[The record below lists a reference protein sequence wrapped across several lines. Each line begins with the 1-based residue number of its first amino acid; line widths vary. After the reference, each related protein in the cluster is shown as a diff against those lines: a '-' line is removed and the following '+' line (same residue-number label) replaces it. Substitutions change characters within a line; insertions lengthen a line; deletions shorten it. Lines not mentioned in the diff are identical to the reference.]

1 MQSELKSLSEQLK
14 KARIIAPEDVSSDE
28 VGIGSVVDLI
38 EPSGHKNRYT
48 ILGPWDADV
57 DQQII
62 SIDSKLAQAMLGKKV
77 GEIFSF
83 KEQPFTVA
91 GLASYLD

>member
-28 VGIGSVVDLI
+28 VSIGSVVDLL
-38 EPSGHKNRYT
+38 EPNGQKNRYT

-77 GEIFSF
+77 GEAFSF
-83 KEQPFTVA
+83 KDQPFTIA